1 MKKKIVIAG
10 GTGFIGQYLEE
21 KFMDLGYK
29 VKIISRQPQH
39 ISWTNQAG
47 IIDALDQS
55 EMIINLAGKSVNCR
69 YTDRNKKEIL
79 QSRSETTKILG
90 IAILACK
97 NPPPLWINSS
107 TATIYRHAEDFPM
120 TEARGEIGS
129 GFSVDVAK
137 EWEQSLFDFKLPQT
151 RQVAL
156 RMAIVLGEEG
166 GVMHPYI
173 NLVRYG
179 LGGVQGSGKQ
189 MFSWIHIEDLYQII
203 LFLQDNK
210 DLSGVF
216 NCSAPQPITNRVFME
231 TLRNIMKRKF
241 GLHSPKW
248 MLEMGAVFM
257 RTETELILKSRW
269 VIPERLKKEGF
280 RFTFDS
286 IEKAL
291 QQIMENQSSIQSKT
305 RPGR

>member
-10 GTGFIGQYLEE
+10 GTGFIGQYLEG
-21 KFMDLGYK
+21 KFLDLGYK

-39 ISWTNQAG
+39 ISWSNQAG
-47 IIDALDQS
+47 IIDALDQA
-55 EMIINLAGKSVNCR
+55 EMVINLAGKSVNCR
-69 YTDRNKKEIL
+69 YTDRNKEEIIK
-79 QSRSETTKILG
+79 SRTETTKMLG
-90 IAILACK
+90 IAVLACK
-97 NPPPLWINSS
+97 NPPKLWINSS
-107 TATIYRHAEDFPM
+107 TATIYRYATDYPM
-120 TEARGEIGS
+120 TEANGEIGS
-129 GFSVDVAK
+129 GFSVDVAQA
-137 EWEQSLFDFKLPQT
+137 WEQSLFDFNLPQT

-156 RMAIVLGEEG
+156 RMAIVLGPEG
-166 GVMHPYI
+166 GAMEPYV

-179 LGGVQGSGKQ
+179 LGGVQGSGEQ
-189 MFSWIHIEDLYQII
+189 MFSWIHIEDVYQII
-203 LFLQDNK
+203 LFLEGNK
-210 DLSGVF
+210 NLSGVF
-216 NCSAPQPITNRVFME
+216 NCSASQAVTNRFFME
-231 TLRNIMKRKF
+231 TLRNTMKQKF
-241 GLHSPKW
+241 GLPSPKW

-291 QQIMENQSSIQSKT
+291 QQIVENQRSIQRKT